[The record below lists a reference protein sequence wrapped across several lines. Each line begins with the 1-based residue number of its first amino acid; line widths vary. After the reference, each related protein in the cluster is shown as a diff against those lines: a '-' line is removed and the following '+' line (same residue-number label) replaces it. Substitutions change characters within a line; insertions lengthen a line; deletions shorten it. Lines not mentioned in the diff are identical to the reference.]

1 MSFTPTGRLS
11 VSRDDHAAVA
21 LPDAKVLLI
30 GGWGLNGLL
39 ASTDVYDP
47 QTGRFTPGPTMHSGR
62 AGLSPVTLSNGQIL
76 IAGGFIGN
84 KPTTAASD
92 LYDPATNT
100 MQRTGDL
107 TTPRGAYA
115 AARLPDGRVLLA
127 GGLDNGA
134 VVASAE
140 IYDPAMGT
148 FHPTG
153 AMHTARYKCA
163 AVTLANGTVMVFGGS
178 GDIDGTIL
186 YASTEIYDPSSGTFS
201 AGPQM
206 RLPRYKLADSSV
218 ILGDGDLLV
227 AGGAPH
233 PEVFR
238 PAAGGFAPVTGDLG
252 ATRLF
257 LAAAAV
263 DAHRVL
269 ITGGYDKAIR
279 PTATAWLYDDRD

>member
-1 MSFTPTGRLS
+1 
-11 VSRDDHAAVA
+11 
-21 LPDAKVLLI
+21 
-30 GGWGLNGLL
+30 
-39 ASTDVYDP
+39 
-47 QTGRFTPGPTMHSGR
+47 
-62 AGLSPVTLSNGQIL
+62 
-76 IAGGFIGN
+76 
-84 KPTTAASD
+84 
-92 LYDPATNT
+92 
-100 MQRTGDL
+100 MQRTADL

-127 GGLDNGA
+127 GGLDNGT

-140 IYDPAMGT
+140 LYDPATRT

-153 AMHTARYKCA
+153 TMHTPRYKGA
-163 AVTLANGTVMVFGGS
+163 AVTLADGTVMIFGGS

-186 YASTEIYDPSSGTFS
+186 YASTEIYDPRSGTFS

-218 ILGDGDLLV
+218 VLGDGDILI
-227 AGGAPH
+227 AGGAPQ

-257 LAAAAV
+257 LAATAI

-279 PTATAWLYDDRD
+279 PTATAWLYDDRG